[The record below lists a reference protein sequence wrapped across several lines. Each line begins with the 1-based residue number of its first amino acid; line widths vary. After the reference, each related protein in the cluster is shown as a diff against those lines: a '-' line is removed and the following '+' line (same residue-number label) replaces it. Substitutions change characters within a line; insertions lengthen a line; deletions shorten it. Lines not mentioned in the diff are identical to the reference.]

1 MKPLRKFEEFV
12 KEGIIIKRTAD
23 INRAKSLVEEVNKRK
38 KFLSELREKIGLSD
52 KNANYFIEN
61 AYDILI
67 ELIRAKLILD
77 GFKSS
82 GVSAHEAEVSYLRNL
97 DFIESNIR
105 FMNELRYFRNGI
117 KYYGKSFDKETALK
131 VLDFLDKTYPL
142 LKKKIDIKE

>member
-12 KEGIIIKRTAD
+12 KEGIIVKRTAD
-23 INRAKSLVEEVNKRK
+23 INRAKSLIEEGKRRK
-38 KFLSELREKIGLSD
+38 IFLKEMCEKISVSD

-67 ELIRAKLILD
+67 ELVRAKLLLD

-105 FMNELRYFRNGI
+105 FMNELRYVKNHPSKMDEMF
-117 KYYGKSFDKETALK
+117 
-131 VLDFLDKTYPL
+131 
-142 LKKKIDIKE
+142 